1 MRKINI
7 ILILT
12 LFTSAF
18 LFIQPASSY
27 IPSDI
32 LILDQ
37 QNLIESVDEGT
48 DLLVAINIKNYLNYT
63 ITNITISLNIT
74 EVNHIYFNS
83 CIFGYLTDENVTLET
98 TIQSSSEYGFTP
110 TDITYGYMT
119 NKYLEFN
126 VSEIVYDTKFVFFY
140 NLTSNEETRAILPR
154 VHMTYYDNWTDFQEL
169 ESRSGLEVTFESE
182 EIEINPLLPD
192 WRIGKEISNTWA
204 WIIFAVAPIGFGII
218 ASSVLYIKRR

>member
-12 LFTSAF
+12 LLTSAF

-37 QNLIESVDEGT
+37 QNLVEKVDEGT
-48 DLLVAINIKNYLNYT
+48 DLLIAISVKNYLNYT

-74 EVNHIYFNS
+74 EINHIYFNS
-83 CIFGYLTDENVTLET
+83 CVFGYLADENVTSET
-98 TIQSSSEYGFTP
+98 TTQSSSEYGFTP

-119 NKYLEFN
+119 KKYLEFN
-126 VSEIVYDTKFVFFY
+126 VSEIIHDKKFVFFY
-140 NLTSNEETRAILPR
+140 NLTSDEETRAILPR
-154 VHMTYYDNWTDFQEL
+154 VHMTYYDNWTDFQEMD
-169 ESRSGLEVTFESE
+169 SRSGLEVLFESE
-182 EIEINPLLPD
+182 GTEINPLLPD

-204 WIIFAVAPIGFGII
+204 WIIFAVAPIAFGII
-218 ASSVLYIKRR
+218 ASAVLYIRKR

>member
-1 MRKINI
+1 MKKTNI

-12 LFTSAF
+12 LLTSAF

-27 IPSDI
+27 IPQDI

-37 QNLIESVDEGT
+37 QNLIESVDEGSN
-48 DLLVAINIKNYLNYT
+48 LLVAINVKNYLNYT
-63 ITNITISLNIT
+63 ITNITISLNLT
-74 EVNHIYFNS
+74 EINHIYFNS

-98 TIQSSSEYGFTP
+98 TIKSSSEYGFTP

-126 VSEIVYDTKFVFFY
+126 VSEIITYTKFVFFY
-140 NLTSNEETRAILPR
+140 NLTSDEETRAVLPR
-154 VHMTYYDNWTDFQEL
+154 VHMTYYDNWTDSQEMD
-169 ESRSGLEVTFESE
+169 SRSGLEVVFESR
-182 EIEINPLLPD
+182 EIEIDPLLPD

-204 WIIFAVAPIGFGII
+204 WIILAVAPIGFGII
-218 ASSVLYIKRR
+218 ASTVLYIRRR